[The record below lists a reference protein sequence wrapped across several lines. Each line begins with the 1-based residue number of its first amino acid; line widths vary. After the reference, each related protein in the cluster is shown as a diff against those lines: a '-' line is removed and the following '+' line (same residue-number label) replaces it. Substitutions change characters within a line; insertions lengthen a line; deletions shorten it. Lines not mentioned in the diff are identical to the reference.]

1 MTVLILMAVVFLGAC
16 GVAAGCKWGGARVG
30 WLSFLALTAAGAF
43 LAWRHGVWPLVP
55 PVLAWLMLAFAWW
68 AFVPRD
74 DLPRNRVR
82 RQNIRLHLR
91 LHPGAGHATAFEL
104 HRHWGRLA
112 SARKARYARPNL
124 TRAERLMRPAEHSVF
139 LGRAQYRHRLRLPIE
154 EHAAVFSPPR
164 TGKTGWLSSV
174 VLHYPGSVLS
184 TTTRADVYKDTLRAR
199 SAVGRVDVFNP
210 QRVGGVPS
218 TMRFDVIRGCEDPAV
233 AIRRA
238 EAFASAVSSKGVE
251 GGEFWAQKSGDYLRA
266 LFFAAAYARRR
277 GVTLGLATA
286 ARWALTDASRE
297 AEEILVDAGAHDW
310 AAQLHELGGAAEK
323 TSATIRMYM
332 SHALGFLMDPMLA
345 QAVIPDPDD
354 PGLDLESFARGH
366 DTLYMIA
373 TGQGEK
379 SPLAPLFACIA
390 SEIHFTAGLVGSWS
404 ASGRLPSP
412 VLFGL
417 DEVTQICPVDLP
429 GWLADSGG
437 KGIQI
442 LAVAHGMAQLRKR
455 WGDDG
460 AQIVM
465 DTVGSQI
472 VLPGIKD
479 PKVLKDLSE
488 ACGTVSMRERGQEHF
503 TQHPVMTPAMI
514 RELPDKHALVIRG
527 NRAPVICK
535 VRQIWGDRLYKKL
548 RGTPL
553 PSAAQRHRTVTEPL
567 APATVHGRDHAAPA
581 IELPVTVSAGAGNDG
596 SLPWTQ
602 WSPPAGAAQGNGNG
616 HGHG

>member
-1 MTVLILMAVVFLGAC
+1 M
-16 GVAAGCKWGGARVG
+16 
-30 WLSFLALTAAGAF
+30 LAAF
-43 LAWRHGVWPLVP
+43 LVWRHGAWPLIP
-55 PVLAWLMLAFAWW
+55 PVFAWLVLVFAWW
-68 AFVPRD
+68 AFVPRPT
-74 DLPRNRVR
+74 LPRNRI
-82 RQNIRLHLR
+82 RQQNARLHLR
-91 LHPGAGHATAFEL
+91 LHPGRGHATVAEL

-124 TRAERLMRPAEHSVF
+124 TRAERLMRPGEHSVF
-139 LGRAQYRHRLRLPIE
+139 LGRAQYGHALRLPIE
-154 EHAAVFSPPR
+154 EHAAVISPPR
-164 TGKTGWLSSV
+164 KGKSAWLSSV
-174 VLHYPGSVLS
+174 VLHYPGPVLS
-184 TTTRADVYKDTLRAR
+184 TTTRADVYKDTVRAR
-199 SAVGRVDVFNP
+199 AALGRVDVFNP

-266 LFFAAAYARRR
+266 LFFAAAYARSR
-277 GVTLGLATA
+277 GVMLGLATA
-286 ARWALTDASRE
+286 ARWALTESSRE

-345 QAVIPDPDD
+345 QAVTPDPDD

-366 DTLYMIA
+366 DSLYMIA
-373 TGQGEK
+373 TGQGES

-390 SEIHFTAGLVGSWS
+390 SEIHFTAGLAGSWT
-404 ASGRLPSP
+404 ASGRLPNP
-412 VLFGL
+412 MLFAL

-455 WGDDG
+455 WDDDG
-460 AQIVM
+460 AQIIM

-479 PKVLKDLSE
+479 PKTLKDLST
-488 ACGTVSMRERGQEHF
+488 ACGEVSLRERGQHHY
-503 TQHPVMTPAMI
+503 TQHPVMTTAMI
-514 RELPDKHALVIRG
+514 RSLPDKRALVVRD
-527 NRAPVICK
+527 NRPPVVCK
-535 VRQIWGDRLYKKL
+535 VRQVWSDRLYRKL
-548 RGTPL
+548 RATPL
-553 PSAAQRHRTVTEPL
+553 PHLADFARRPAAELLT
-567 APATVHGRDHAAPA
+567 PAITTPSAAPA
-581 IELPVTVSAGAGNDG
+581 GPAGDG
-596 SLPWTQ
+596 PLPWTRR
-602 WSPPAGAAQGNGNG
+602 
-616 HGHG
+616 

>member
-1 MTVLILMAVVFLGAC
+1 MTAIGMTVVFLGA
-16 GVAAGCKWGGARVG
+16 GVVAGGCKWRIG
-30 WLSFLALTAAGAF
+30 WLAGLSFLAVAGTGAF
-43 LAWRHGVWPLVP
+43 LVLRHGAWPLVP
-55 PVLAWLMLAFAWW
+55 PALAWLALVFAWW
-68 AFVPRD
+68 AFIPRD

-91 LHPGAGHATAFEL
+91 LHPGRGQATIFEL

-124 TRAERLMRPAEHSVF
+124 TTAERLMRPDEHSVF
-139 LGRAQYRHRLRLPIE
+139 LGRAQYRHGLRLPVE

-199 SAVGRVDVFNP
+199 SAIGRVDVFNP

-238 EAFASAVSSKGVE
+238 EAFAGAVASKGVE

-266 LFFAAAYARRR
+266 LFFAAAYARRQ
-277 GVTLGLATA
+277 GVMLGLAAA

-297 AEEILVDAGAHDW
+297 AEEILVDAGAYDW
-310 AAQLHELGGAAEK
+310 AAQVHELQGAAER
-323 TSATIRMYM
+323 TAATIRMYM
-332 SHALGFLMDPMLA
+332 SHALGFLMDPALA
-345 QAVIPDPDD
+345 EAVTPDPDD

-366 DTLYMIA
+366 DTLYVIA

-412 VLFGL
+412 MLFGL

-479 PKVLKDLSE
+479 PRVLKDLSE
-488 ACGTVSMRERGQEHF
+488 ACGDVSMRERGQRHY
-503 TQHPVMTPAMI
+503 TQHRVMTPAMI

-527 NRAPVICK
+527 NRAPVVCK
-535 VRQIWGDRLYKKL
+535 VRQIWRDRLYKKL
-548 RGTPL
+548 RGAPL
-553 PSAAQRHRTVTEPL
+553 PAAAQQHRTAPEPL
-567 APATVHGRDHAAPA
+567 APVTLHGQDLGEPVPA
-581 IELPVTVSAGAGNDG
+581 LESPAMVSAAADSGQF
-596 SLPWTQ
+596 PWTT
-602 WSPPAGAAQGNGNG
+602 GAQ
-616 HGHG
+616 

>member
-1 MTVLILMAVVFLGAC
+1 MTGIGMAIMFLGAC
-16 GVAAGCKWGGARVG
+16 GLVAGCKWAGARLA
-30 WLSFLALTAAGAF
+30 WLSFLTVAAAGVF
-43 LAWRHGVWPLVP
+43 LALRHGAWPLIP
-55 PVLAWLMLAFAWW
+55 PALAWIAVVFAWW
-68 AFVPRD
+68 AFIPRD

-82 RQNIRLHLR
+82 HQNIRLHLR
-91 LHPGAGHATAFEL
+91 LYPGPGHATVAEL

-124 TRAERLMRPAEHSVF
+124 TRAERLRRPAEHSVF
-139 LGRAQYRHRLRLPIE
+139 LGRAQYGHGLRLPVE
-154 EHAAVFSPPR
+154 EHAVIFSPPR

-174 VLHYPGSVLS
+174 VLNYPGPVLS
-184 TTTRADVYKDTLRAR
+184 TTTRADVYKDTVRAR
-199 SAVGRVDVFNP
+199 ARYGRPDVFNP

-238 EAFASAVSSKGVE
+238 DAFASAVSAKGVE
-251 GGEFWAQKSGDYLRA
+251 GGEFWSQKSGDYLRA
-266 LFFAAAYARRR
+266 LFFAAAYARRQ
-277 GVTLGLATA
+277 GVMLGLATA

-310 AAQLHELGGAAEK
+310 AAQVHELQGAAEK
-323 TSATIRMYM
+323 TAATIRMYM
-332 SHALGFLMDPMLA
+332 SNALGFLMDPALA
-345 QAVIPDPDD
+345 QAVTPEDPDD

-366 DTLYMIA
+366 GTLYMIA

-390 SEIHFTAGLVGSWS
+390 SEIHFTAGLISSCNPG
-404 ASGRLPSP
+404 GRLTRPM
-412 VLFGL
+412 LFGL

-442 LAVAHGMAQLRKR
+442 LAAAHGMAQLRKR
-455 WGDDG
+455 WGD

-465 DTVGSQI
+465 DTAGSQI

-488 ACGTVSMRERGQEHF
+488 TCGDVSMQARGQEHF

-527 NRAPVICK
+527 NRRPVVGK
-535 VRQIWGDRLYKKL
+535 VRQIWSEPLYKKL

-553 PSAAQRHRTVTEPL
+553 PVTIPRHTVAAEPL
-567 APATVHGRDHAAPA
+567 P
-581 IELPVTVSAGAGNDG
+581 PVTADGQDRTEQDRVLDPVPVGADG
-596 SLPWTQ
+596 DGPLPWPEWTSPAATTQ
-602 WSPPAGAAQGNGNG
+602 TNGNG
-616 HGHG
+616 HG